1 MSIVEIVKILT
12 SAGIEQSEANAEVK
26 MLIEHFCGYSAVDIV
41 MGKRLDEGKLS
52 IVKEK
57 AQLRARTRMPIQQI
71 LGFAY
76 FMGDKFKVSKDTLI
90 PRDETE
96 ILARKAIDIINKNNL
111 KSTLDIGTG
120 TGILACTIAKYTL
133 SKTTALDVSD
143 NALKIA
149 EENIKNLD
157 LSEKVK
163 TLKSN
168 LFEKVSEKY
177 DLIVSN
183 PPYIPLSEKAT
194 IQKEVTFDPDLALY
208 TKDEKGLEFYEKISK
223 NAKNYLNK
231 NGYLL
236 FEMGLGQSED
246 IKQTLEQEGYKNIQI
261 EKDLAGIDRVII
273 AQIKKILT
281 F

>member
-71 LGFAY
+71 LGYAY

-96 ILARKAIDIINKNNL
+96 ILARKAIDVINKNNL
-111 KSTLDIGTG
+111 KSALDIGTG

-133 SKTTALDVSD
+133 SKSTALDVSD

-183 PPYIPLSEKAT
+183 PPYISLSEKAT

-208 TKDEKGLEFYEKISK
+208 TKDEKGLDFYEKISK

-273 AQIKKILT
+273 AQI
-281 F
+281 

>member
-41 MGKRLDEGKLS
+41 MGKRLDEGQLS

-111 KSTLDIGTG
+111 KSALDIGTG

-133 SKTTALDVSD
+133 SKSTALDVSD

-246 IKQTLEQEGYKNIQI
+246 IKQILEQEGYKNIQI

-273 AQIKKILT
+273 AQI
-281 F
+281 

>member
-12 SAGIEQSEANAEVK
+12 SAGIEPNEANAEVK
-26 MLIEHFCGYSAVDIV
+26 MLIENFCGFSAVDII
-41 MGKRLDEGKLS
+41 MGKRLDENKLNL
-52 IVKEK
+52 VKEK
-57 AQLRARTRMPIQQI
+57 AQLRAKTRMPIQHI
-71 LGFAY
+71 LGYAY
-76 FMGDKFKVSKDTLI
+76 FMNDKFKVSKDTLI

-111 KSTLDIGTG
+111 KFALDIGTG

-133 SKTTALDVSD
+133 SKSTALDVSE

-149 EENIKNLD
+149 EENIKNLG

-163 TLKSN
+163 ILKSN
-168 LFEKVSEKY
+168 LFENVSEKY

-208 TKDEKGLEFYEKISK
+208 TSDKKGLEFYEKISK
-223 NAKNYLNK
+223 EAKNHLNK

-236 FEMGLGQSED
+236 FEMGLGQSEN
-246 IKQTLEQEGYKNIQI
+246 IEQILENEGYKNIQV

-273 AQIKKILT
+273 AKI
-281 F
+281 

>member
-76 FMGDKFKVSKDTLI
+76 FMGDKFEVSKDTLI

-111 KSTLDIGTG
+111 KSALDIGTG

-133 SKTTALDVSD
+133 SKSTALDVSD

-208 TKDEKGLEFYEKISK
+208 TKDEKGLDFYEKISK
-223 NAKNYLNK
+223 NAKNYLNQ

-246 IKQTLEQEGYKNIQI
+246 IKQILEQEGYKNIQI

-273 AQIKKILT
+273 AQI
-281 F
+281 

>member
-26 MLIEHFCGYSAVDIV
+26 MLIEHFCGYSTVDII

-71 LGFAY
+71 LGYAY

-96 ILARKAIDIINKNNL
+96 ILARKAIDVINKNNL
-111 KSTLDIGTG
+111 KSALDIGTG

-133 SKTTALDVSD
+133 SKSTALDVSD

-273 AQIKKILT
+273 AQI
-281 F
+281 

>member
-96 ILARKAIDIINKNNL
+96 ILARKAIDVINKNNL
-111 KSTLDIGTG
+111 KSALDIGTG

-133 SKTTALDVSD
+133 SKSTALDVSD

-163 TLKSN
+163 TSKSN
-168 LFEKVSEKY
+168 LFEKVSKKY

-246 IKQTLEQEGYKNIQI
+246 IKQILEQEGYKNIQI

-273 AQIKKILT
+273 AQI
-281 F
+281 

>member
-12 SAGIEQSEANAEVK
+12 SAGIEQSEANTEVK

-71 LGFAY
+71 LGYAY

-96 ILARKAIDIINKNNL
+96 ILARKTIDVINKNNL
-111 KSTLDIGTG
+111 KSALDIGTG

-133 SKTTALDVSD
+133 SKSTALDVSD

-273 AQIKKILT
+273 AQI
-281 F
+281 

>member
-12 SAGIEQSEANAEVK
+12 SAGIEQNEANAEVK
-26 MLIEHFCGYSAVDIV
+26 MLIEHFCGYSAVDII
-41 MGKRLDEGKLS
+41 MGKRLDESKLNL
-52 IVKEK
+52 VKEK
-57 AQLRARTRMPIQQI
+57 AQLRARTRMPIQHI
-71 LGFAY
+71 LGFTY
-76 FMGDKFKVSKDTLI
+76 FMNDKFKVSKDTLI

-111 KSTLDIGTG
+111 KSALDIGTG

-133 SKTTALDVSD
+133 SKSTALDVSE

-149 EENIKNLD
+149 EENIKNLG

-163 TLKSN
+163 TLQSN
-168 LFEKVSEKY
+168 LFENVSEKY

-208 TKDEKGLEFYEKISK
+208 TSDAKGLEFYEKITK
-223 NAKNYLNK
+223 EAKNHLNK

-236 FEMGLGQSED
+236 FEMGLGQSEE
-246 IKQTLEQEGYKNIQI
+246 IKKLLENNGYKNIQI
-261 EKDLAGIDRVII
+261 EKDLAEIDRVII
-273 AQIKKILT
+273 AQI
-281 F
+281 

>member
-111 KSTLDIGTG
+111 KSALDIGTG

-133 SKTTALDVSD
+133 SKSTALDVSD
-143 NALKIA
+143 NALKLA

-168 LFEKVSEKY
+168 LFENVSEKY

-273 AQIKKILT
+273 AQI
-281 F
+281 

>member
-96 ILARKAIDIINKNNL
+96 ILARKAIDVINKNNL
-111 KSTLDIGTG
+111 KSALDIGTG

-133 SKTTALDVSD
+133 SKSTALDVSD

-208 TKDEKGLEFYEKISK
+208 TKDEKGLDFYEKISK
-223 NAKNYLNK
+223 NAKNYLNQ

-246 IKQTLEQEGYKNIQI
+246 IKQILEQEGYKNIQI

-273 AQIKKILT
+273 AQI
-281 F
+281 

>member
-41 MGKRLDEGKLS
+41 MGKHLDEGKLS

-96 ILARKAIDIINKNNL
+96 ILARKAIDVINKNNL
-111 KSTLDIGTG
+111 KSALDIGTG

-133 SKTTALDVSD
+133 SKSTALDVSD

-177 DLIVSN
+177 DLIISN

-273 AQIKKILT
+273 AQI
-281 F
+281 

>member
-71 LGFAY
+71 LGYAY

-111 KSTLDIGTG
+111 KSALDIGTG

-246 IKQTLEQEGYKNIQI
+246 IKQILEQEDYKNIQI

-273 AQIKKILT
+273 AQI
-281 F
+281 

>member
-96 ILARKAIDIINKNNL
+96 ILARKAIDVINKNNL
-111 KSTLDIGTG
+111 KSALDIGTG

-133 SKTTALDVSD
+133 SKSTALDVSD

-223 NAKNYLNK
+223 NAKNYLNQ

-246 IKQTLEQEGYKNIQI
+246 IKQILEQEGYKNIQI

-273 AQIKKILT
+273 AQI
-281 F
+281 

>member
-71 LGFAY
+71 LVFAY

-111 KSTLDIGTG
+111 KSALDIGTG

-133 SKTTALDVSD
+133 SKSTALDVSD

-231 NGYLL
+231 NGYVL

-273 AQIKKILT
+273 AQI
-281 F
+281 

>member
-71 LGFAY
+71 LGYAY

-111 KSTLDIGTG
+111 KSALDIGTG

-133 SKTTALDVSD
+133 SKSTALDVSD

-168 LFEKVSEKY
+168 LFEKVREKY

-273 AQIKKILT
+273 AQI
-281 F
+281 

>member
-26 MLIEHFCGYSAVDIV
+26 MLIEHFCGYRAVDIV

-71 LGFAY
+71 LGYAY

-111 KSTLDIGTG
+111 KSALDIGTG

-133 SKTTALDVSD
+133 SKSTALDVSD

-194 IQKEVTFDPDLALY
+194 IQTEVTFDPDLALY

-246 IKQTLEQEGYKNIQI
+246 IKQILEQEGYKNIQI

-273 AQIKKILT
+273 AQI
-281 F
+281 

>member
-12 SAGIEQSEANAEVK
+12 SAGIEQNEANAEVK
-26 MLIEHFCGYSAVDIV
+26 MLIEHFCGYSAVDII
-41 MGKRLDEGKLS
+41 MGKLLDESKLNL
-52 IVKEK
+52 VKEK

-71 LGFAY
+71 LGFTY
-76 FMGDKFKVSKDTLI
+76 FMNDKFKVSKDTLI

-111 KSTLDIGTG
+111 KSALDIGTG

-133 SKTTALDVSD
+133 GKSTALDVSE

-149 EENIKNLD
+149 EENIKNLG

-163 TLKSN
+163 TLQSN
-168 LFEKVSEKY
+168 LFENVSEKY
-177 DLIVSN
+177 DLIISN

-208 TKDEKGLEFYEKISK
+208 TSDEKGLEFYKKITK
-223 NAKNYLNK
+223 EAKNHLNK

-246 IKQTLEQEGYKNIQI
+246 IKKILENNGYKNIQI
-261 EKDLAGIDRVII
+261 EKDLAEIDRVIV
-273 AQIKKILT
+273 AQI
-281 F
+281 

>member
-71 LGFAY
+71 LGYAY

-96 ILARKAIDIINKNNL
+96 ILARKAIDVINKNNL
-111 KSTLDIGTG
+111 KSALDIGTG

-133 SKTTALDVSD
+133 SKSTALDVSD

-246 IKQTLEQEGYKNIQI
+246 IKQILEQEGYKNIQI
-261 EKDLAGIDRVII
+261 GKDLAGIDRVII
-273 AQIKKILT
+273 AQI
-281 F
+281 

>member
-41 MGKRLDEGKLS
+41 MGKRLDGGKLS

-96 ILARKAIDIINKNNL
+96 ILARKAIDVINKNNL
-111 KSTLDIGTG
+111 KSALDIGTG

-133 SKTTALDVSD
+133 SKSTALDVSD

-223 NAKNYLNK
+223 NAKNHLNK

-273 AQIKKILT
+273 AQI
-281 F
+281 

>member
-111 KSTLDIGTG
+111 KSALDIGTG

-133 SKTTALDVSD
+133 SKSTALDVSD

-223 NAKNYLNK
+223 NSKKYLNK

-246 IKQTLEQEGYKNIQI
+246 IKQILEQEGYKNIQI

-273 AQIKKILT
+273 AQI
-281 F
+281 

>member
-71 LGFAY
+71 LGYAY

-111 KSTLDIGTG
+111 KSALDIGTG

-133 SKTTALDVSD
+133 SKSTALDVSN

-168 LFEKVSEKY
+168 LFEKVREKY

-246 IKQTLEQEGYKNIQI
+246 IKQTLEQEDYKNIQI

-273 AQIKKILT
+273 AQI
-281 F
+281 

>member
-111 KSTLDIGTG
+111 KSALDIGTG

-133 SKTTALDVSD
+133 SKSTALDVSD

-157 LSEKVK
+157 LSKKVK

-273 AQIKKILT
+273 AQI
-281 F
+281 

>member
-76 FMGDKFKVSKDTLI
+76 FMDDKYKVSKDTLI

-96 ILARKAIDIINKNNL
+96 ILARKAIDVINKNNL
-111 KSTLDIGTG
+111 KSALDIGTG

-133 SKTTALDVSD
+133 SKSTALDVSD

-223 NAKNYLNK
+223 NAKTYLNK

-273 AQIKKILT
+273 AQI
-281 F
+281 

>member
-41 MGKRLDEGKLS
+41 MGKRLDEGKIS

-111 KSTLDIGTG
+111 KSALDIGTG

-133 SKTTALDVSD
+133 SKSTALDVSD

-273 AQIKKILT
+273 AQI
-281 F
+281 

>member
-96 ILARKAIDIINKNNL
+96 ILARKAIDVINKNNL
-111 KSTLDIGTG
+111 KSALDIGTG

-133 SKTTALDVSD
+133 SKSTALDVSD

-157 LSEKVK
+157 LSKKVK

-208 TKDEKGLEFYEKISK
+208 TKDEKGLDFYEKISK

-246 IKQTLEQEGYKNIQI
+246 IKQILEQEGYKNIQI

-273 AQIKKILT
+273 AQI
-281 F
+281 

>member
-111 KSTLDIGTG
+111 KSALDIGTG

-273 AQIKKILT
+273 AQI
-281 F
+281 

>member
-12 SAGIEQSEANAEVK
+12 SAGIEPNEANAEVK
-26 MLIEHFCGYSAVDIV
+26 MLIENFCGFSAVDII
-41 MGKRLDEGKLS
+41 MGKRLDENKLNL
-52 IVKEK
+52 VKEK
-57 AQLRARTRMPIQQI
+57 AQLRAKTRMPIQHI
-71 LGFAY
+71 LGYAY
-76 FMGDKFKVSKDTLI
+76 FMNDKFKVSKDTLI

-111 KSTLDIGTG
+111 KFALDIGTG

-133 SKTTALDVSD
+133 SKSTALDVSE

-149 EENIKNLD
+149 EENIKNLG

-163 TLKSN
+163 ILKSN
-168 LFEKVSEKY
+168 LFENVSEKY

-183 PPYIPLSEKAT
+183 PPYIPLSEKST

-208 TKDEKGLEFYEKISK
+208 TSDKKGLEFYEKISK
-223 NAKNYLNK
+223 EAKNHLNK

-236 FEMGLGQSED
+236 FEMGLGQSEN
-246 IKQTLEQEGYKNIQI
+246 IEQILENEGYKNIQV

-273 AQIKKILT
+273 AKI
-281 F
+281 

>member
-12 SAGIEQSEANAEVK
+12 SAGIEQNEANAEVK
-26 MLIEHFCGYSAVDIV
+26 MLIEHFCGYSAVDID

-96 ILARKAIDIINKNNL
+96 ILARKAIDVINKNNL
-111 KSTLDIGTG
+111 KSALDIGTG

-133 SKTTALDVSD
+133 SKSTALDVSD

-183 PPYIPLSEKAT
+183 PPYIPLSEKAI

-208 TKDEKGLEFYEKISK
+208 TKDKKGLEFYEKISK

-273 AQIKKILT
+273 AQI
-281 F
+281 

>member
-12 SAGIEQSEANAEVK
+12 SAGIEQNEANAEVK
-26 MLIEHFCGYSAVDIV
+26 MLIEHFCGYSAVDII
-41 MGKRLDEGKLS
+41 MGKRLDESKLNL
-52 IVKEK
+52 VKEK
-57 AQLRARTRMPIQQI
+57 AQLRARTRMPIQHI
-71 LGFAY
+71 LGFTY
-76 FMGDKFKVSKDTLI
+76 FMNDKFKVSKDTLI

-111 KSTLDIGTG
+111 KSALDIGTG

-133 SKTTALDVSD
+133 SNSTALDVSE

-149 EENIKNLD
+149 EENIKNLG
-157 LSEKVK
+157 LNEKVK
-163 TLKSN
+163 TLQSN
-168 LFEKVSEKY
+168 LFENVSEKY
-177 DLIVSN
+177 DLIGSN

-208 TKDEKGLEFYEKISK
+208 TSDAKGLEFYEKITK
-223 NAKNYLNK
+223 EAKNHLNK

-246 IKQTLEQEGYKNIQI
+246 IKKLLENNGYKNIQI
-261 EKDLAGIDRVII
+261 EKDLAEIDRVIV
-273 AQIKKILT
+273 AQI
-281 F
+281 

>member
-71 LGFAY
+71 LGYAY

-96 ILARKAIDIINKNNL
+96 ILARKAIDVINKNNL
-111 KSTLDIGTG
+111 KSALDIGTG

-133 SKTTALDVSD
+133 SKSTALDVSD

-168 LFEKVSEKY
+168 LFEKVREKY

-273 AQIKKILT
+273 AQI
-281 F
+281 

>member
-26 MLIEHFCGYSAVDIV
+26 MFIEHFCGYSAVDIV

-111 KSTLDIGTG
+111 KSALDIGTG

-133 SKTTALDVSD
+133 SKSTALDVSD

-273 AQIKKILT
+273 AQI
-281 F
+281 

>member
-26 MLIEHFCGYSAVDIV
+26 MLIEHFCGYSAVDII

-96 ILARKAIDIINKNNL
+96 ILARKAIDVINKNNL
-111 KSTLDIGTG
+111 KSALDIGTG

-133 SKTTALDVSD
+133 SKSTALDVSD

-208 TKDEKGLEFYEKISK
+208 TKDKKGLEFYEKISK

-273 AQIKKILT
+273 AQI
-281 F
+281 

>member
-76 FMGDKFKVSKDTLI
+76 FMGDKFKVSRDTLI

-96 ILARKAIDIINKNNL
+96 ILARKAIDVINKNNL
-111 KSTLDIGTG
+111 KSALDIGTG

-133 SKTTALDVSD
+133 SKSTALDVSD

-273 AQIKKILT
+273 AQI
-281 F
+281 

>member
-111 KSTLDIGTG
+111 KSALDIGTG

-133 SKTTALDVSD
+133 SKSTALDVSD

-183 PPYIPLSEKAT
+183 PPYIPLGEKAT

-273 AQIKKILT
+273 AQI
-281 F
+281 